1 MKLQSDKRCDPRLS
15 VRSCRLGRKLMDD
28 ADERLFRR
36 IMNNS
41 EHVLQPFLP
50 GRPVLSYNLRR
61 RPHCNKSLITK
72 TVDLCNYH
80 SSNLQRQ
87 LLSLTL
93 LLTKQSHHCTLSCFT
108 HLVFFLSCIMV
119 AFVNFIT
126 RAHHRDEKP
135 ERDLTYHLTCL
146 LIYHGTTTH
155 L

>member
-15 VRSCRLGRKLMDD
+15 ARSCRLGRKLMDD

-87 LLSLTL
+87 PLTL

-108 HLVFFLSCIMV
+108 QFVVTRLILYGPNRAENLKTV
-119 AFVNFIT
+119 ALAVPKIF
-126 RAHHRDEKP
+126 
-135 ERDLTYHLTCL
+135 
-146 LIYHGTTTH
+146 HGV
-155 L
+155 